1 MSHFINPIEPAAKVL
16 AATALSQT
24 FSFCMERKYLDGVS
38 MSSSGN
44 PFHLEAIDSTLK
56 DEAYWIRIKQVG
68 KPLYD
73 SAEDCFTAIQ
83 KILYS
88 CFLPNTIQ
96 LLFLVEGDGT
106 ENRMYIGL
114 HSASESVKA
123 KSYAKSLNEFIKGA
137 WPGLQTELVDESDN
151 GLAGIKKDIAAENI
165 NYIYALTGIP
175 SMESQYRSVYPATLD
190 NLIAG
195 MNRCKRYAYFVVA
208 DPVET
213 CESESMIY
221 QCREM
226 NGQAESLKS
235 INITDGFSQ
244 GTSSSR
250 THGISSSV
258 SEGVSHTISESVS
271 KKDFTHLGKT
281 ALCATGLGLVAS
293 VFPAAGAVVDGVANA
308 AGAIVP
314 SALNMIG
321 LSSVGNIITNI
332 TPTKT
337 SGVSDTTSTTKT
349 YGENDSE
356 TAGVNENKSQS
367 LSRNIVNKH
376 VEAVS
381 EHLFYHAKRFENGKA
396 IGLWK
401 VGVYLMADKKSDIQ
415 SGAMQLRSILSGQ
428 ESIFEPIRIHDITI
442 AVDDVRKNSLARL
455 YSPILMIDNQ
465 HNQRFE
471 HPMGKNYKELKTV
484 LTTKELSYL
493 INFPMRTVPGI
504 SVVDSSPEFSLNQT
518 ESNGES
524 IAFGKLLYGG
534 SMTEMEYKLPLSV
547 LAKHTLLAGINGT
560 GKTNTVQA
568 ILNGL
573 KNKIPF
579 LIIEPAKTEY
589 VDWAI
594 EYNKVHK
601 DTPIDIY
608 MPGCKKYRGT
618 FVPKPLCVNPFEPI
632 WLDASQD
639 PNVLSHID
647 RLKSTFAAAFP
658 MYDILPVL
666 MEDLLYTIYQ
676 QKTTD
681 WLSDAPVFGKTKAPT
696 LNSSSFGFRL

>member
-1 MSHFINPIEPAAKVL
+1 MSNFINPIEPAAKAL

-24 FSFCMERKYLDGVS
+24 LSFCMERKYLEGIS
-38 MSSSGN
+38 LSSSAN

-56 DEAYWIRIKQVG
+56 DEAYWLRIKQVG
-68 KPLYD
+68 KPLRD

-96 LLFLVEGDGT
+96 LLFLVEGDGK
-106 ENRMYIGL
+106 ESRMYVGL
-114 HSASESVKA
+114 RSVSESVKA
-123 KSYAKSLNEFIKGA
+123 RSYVKGLNEFIKGA
-137 WPGLQTELVDESDN
+137 WPGLQTELVNESDD

-175 SMESQYRSVYPATLD
+175 SMESQYKSVYPATLD

-195 MNRCKRYAYFVVA
+195 MNRSKRYAYFVVA

-213 CESESMIY
+213 CDVEAMIY
-221 QCREM
+221 QCRDM

-235 INITDGFSQ
+235 INITEGISQ
-244 GTSSSR
+244 GTSSSL
-250 THGISSSV
+250 THGTSSSV

-271 KKDFTHLGKT
+271 KKDFSRLGKT
-281 ALCATGLGLVAS
+281 ALCATGLGLAAS

-308 AGAIVP
+308 AGAILP
-314 SALNMIG
+314 GALSMIG
-321 LSSVGNIITNI
+321 LSSIGNIITNI

-337 SGVSDTTSTTKT
+337 SGVSDSTTIT
-349 YGENDSE
+349 NTHGESNSE
-356 TAGVNENKSQS
+356 TIGVNESKSHS
-367 LSRNIVNKH
+367 ISRNIVNKH
-376 VEAVS
+376 IEAVS
-381 EHLFYHAKRFENGKA
+381 EHLFYHSKRFESGKA

-415 SGAMQLRSILSGQ
+415 GGAMQLRSILSGQ

-442 AVDDVRKNSLARL
+442 AVDDIRKNSLARL
-455 YSPILMIDNQ
+455 CSPILMIDNQ
-465 HNQRFE
+465 HEQRFE

-493 INFPMRTVPGI
+493 INFPLRTVPGI

-518 ESNGES
+518 ETNREC

-534 SMTEMEYKLPLSV
+534 SMTEIEYKLPLAV
-547 LAKHTLLAGINGT
+547 LARHTLLAGINGT

-573 KNKIPF
+573 KDKIPF

-594 EYNKVHK
+594 EYPQIRN
-601 DTPIDIY
+601 
-608 MPGCKKYRGT
+608 
-618 FVPKPLCVNPFEPI
+618 L
-632 WLDASQD
+632 
-639 PNVLSHID
+639 
-647 RLKSTFAAAFP
+647 
-658 MYDILPVL
+658 
-666 MEDLLYTIYQ
+666 
-676 QKTTD
+676 
-681 WLSDAPVFGKTKAPT
+681 
-696 LNSSSFGFRL
+696 

>member
-1 MSHFINPIEPAAKVL
+1 MSNFINPIEPAAKAL

-24 FSFCMERKYLDGVS
+24 LSFCMERKYLEGIS
-38 MSSSGN
+38 LSSSAN

-56 DEAYWIRIKQVG
+56 DEAYWLRIKQVG
-68 KPLYD
+68 KPLRD

-96 LLFLVEGDGT
+96 LLFLVEGDGK
-106 ENRMYIGL
+106 ESRMYVGL
-114 HSASESVKA
+114 RSVSESVKA
-123 KSYAKSLNEFIKGA
+123 RSYVKGLNEFIKGA
-137 WPGLQTELVDESDN
+137 WPGLQTELVDESDD

-175 SMESQYRSVYPATLD
+175 SMESQYKSVYPATLD

-195 MNRCKRYAYFVVA
+195 MNRSKRYAYFVVA

-213 CESESMIY
+213 CDVEAMIY
-221 QCREM
+221 QCRDM

-235 INITDGFSQ
+235 INITEGISQ
-244 GTSSSR
+244 GTSSSL
-250 THGISSSV
+250 THGTSSSV

-271 KKDFTHLGKT
+271 KKDFSRLGKT
-281 ALCATGLGLVAS
+281 ALCATGLGLAAS

-308 AGAIVP
+308 AGAILP
-314 SALNMIG
+314 GALSMIG
-321 LSSVGNIITNI
+321 LSSIGNIITNI

-337 SGVSDTTSTTKT
+337 SGVSDSTTIT
-349 YGENDSE
+349 NTHGESNSE
-356 TAGVNENKSQS
+356 TIGVNESKYHSI
-367 LSRNIVNKH
+367 SRNIVNKH
-376 VEAVS
+376 IEAVS
-381 EHLFYHAKRFENGKA
+381 EHLFYHSKRFESGKA

-415 SGAMQLRSILSGQ
+415 GGAMQLRSILSGQ

-442 AVDDVRKNSLARL
+442 AVDDIRKNSLARL
-455 YSPILMIDNQ
+455 CSPILMIDNQ
-465 HNQRFE
+465 HEQRFE

-493 INFPMRTVPGI
+493 INFPLRTVPGI

-518 ESNGES
+518 ETNREC

-534 SMTEMEYKLPLSV
+534 SMTEIEYKLPLAV
-547 LAKHTLLAGINGT
+547 LARHTLLAGINGT

-573 KNKIPF
+573 KDKIPF

-594 EYNKVHK
+594 
-601 DTPIDIY
+601 
-608 MPGCKKYRGT
+608 
-618 FVPKPLCVNPFEPI
+618 
-632 WLDASQD
+632 
-639 PNVLSHID
+639 
-647 RLKSTFAAAFP
+647 
-658 MYDILPVL
+658 
-666 MEDLLYTIYQ
+666 
-676 QKTTD
+676 
-681 WLSDAPVFGKTKAPT
+681 
-696 LNSSSFGFRL
+696 

>member
-1 MSHFINPIEPAAKVL
+1 MSNFINPIEPAAKAL

-24 FSFCMERKYLDGVS
+24 LSFCMERKYLEGIS
-38 MSSSGN
+38 LSSSAN

-56 DEAYWIRIKQVG
+56 DEAYWLRIKQVG
-68 KPLYD
+68 KPLRD

-96 LLFLVEGDGT
+96 LLFLVEGDGK
-106 ENRMYIGL
+106 ESRMYVGL
-114 HSASESVKA
+114 RSVSESVKA
-123 KSYAKSLNEFIKGA
+123 RSYVKGLNEFIKGA
-137 WPGLQTELVDESDN
+137 WPGLQTELVDESDD

-175 SMESQYRSVYPATLD
+175 SMESQYKSVYPATLD

-195 MNRCKRYAYFVVA
+195 MNRSKRYAYFVVA

-213 CESESMIY
+213 CDVEAMIY
-221 QCREM
+221 QCRDM

-235 INITDGFSQ
+235 INITEGISQ
-244 GTSSSR
+244 GTSSSL
-250 THGISSSV
+250 THGTSSSV

-271 KKDFTHLGKT
+271 KKDFSRLGKT
-281 ALCATGLGLVAS
+281 ALCATGLGLAAS

-308 AGAIVP
+308 AGAILP
-314 SALNMIG
+314 GALSMIG
-321 LSSVGNIITNI
+321 LSSIGNIITNI

-337 SGVSDTTSTTKT
+337 SGVSDSTTIT
-349 YGENDSE
+349 NTHGESNSE
-356 TAGVNENKSQS
+356 TIGVNESKSHS
-367 LSRNIVNKH
+367 ISRNIVNKH
-376 VEAVS
+376 IEAVS
-381 EHLFYHAKRFENGKA
+381 EHLFYHSKRFESGKA

-415 SGAMQLRSILSGQ
+415 GGAMQLRSILSGQ

-442 AVDDVRKNSLARL
+442 AVDDIRKNSLARL
-455 YSPILMIDNQ
+455 CSPILMIDNQ
-465 HNQRFE
+465 HEQRFE

-493 INFPMRTVPGI
+493 INFPLRTVPGI

-518 ESNGES
+518 ETNREC

-534 SMTEMEYKLPLSV
+534 SMTEIEYKLPLAV
-547 LAKHTLLAGINGT
+547 LARHTLLAGINGT

-573 KNKIPF
+573 KDKIPF

-608 MPGCKKYRGT
+608 MPGCKNIVVCS
-618 FVPKPLCVNPFEPI
+618 FLSLCVSI
-632 WLDASQD
+632 
-639 PNVLSHID
+639 
-647 RLKSTFAAAFP
+647 RLNR
-658 MYDILPVL
+658 Y
-666 MEDLLYTIYQ
+666 
-676 QKTTD
+676 
-681 WLSDAPVFGKTKAPT
+681 G
-696 LNSSSFGFRL
+696 

>member
-1 MSHFINPIEPAAKVL
+1 MSNFINPIEPAAKAL

-24 FSFCMERKYLDGVS
+24 LSFCMERKYLEGIS
-38 MSSSGN
+38 LSSSAN

-56 DEAYWIRIKQVG
+56 DEAYWLRIKQVG
-68 KPLYD
+68 KPLRD

-96 LLFLVEGDGT
+96 LLFLVEGDGK
-106 ENRMYIGL
+106 ESRMYVGL
-114 HSASESVKA
+114 RSVSESVKA
-123 KSYAKSLNEFIKGA
+123 RSYVKGLNEFIKGA
-137 WPGLQTELVDESDN
+137 WPGLQTELVDESDD

-175 SMESQYRSVYPATLD
+175 SMESQYKSVYPATLD

-195 MNRCKRYAYFVVA
+195 MNRSKRYAYFVVA

-213 CESESMIY
+213 CDVEAMIY
-221 QCREM
+221 QCRDM

-235 INITDGFSQ
+235 INITEGISQ
-244 GTSSSR
+244 GTSSSL
-250 THGISSSV
+250 THGTSFSV

-271 KKDFTHLGKT
+271 KKDFSRLGKT
-281 ALCATGLGLVAS
+281 ALCATGLGLAAS

-308 AGAIVP
+308 AGAILP
-314 SALNMIG
+314 GALSMIG
-321 LSSVGNIITNI
+321 LSSIGNIITNI

-337 SGVSDTTSTTKT
+337 SGVSDSTTIT
-349 YGENDSE
+349 NTHGESNSE
-356 TAGVNENKSQS
+356 TIGVNESKSHS
-367 LSRNIVNKH
+367 ISRNIVNKH
-376 VEAVS
+376 IEAVS
-381 EHLFYHAKRFENGKA
+381 EHLFYHSKRFESGKA

-415 SGAMQLRSILSGQ
+415 GGAMQLRSILSGQ

-442 AVDDVRKNSLARL
+442 AVDDIRKNSLARL
-455 YSPILMIDNQ
+455 CSPILMIDNQ
-465 HNQRFE
+465 HEQRFE

-493 INFPMRTVPGI
+493 INFPLRTVPGI

-518 ESNGES
+518 ETNREC

-534 SMTEMEYKLPLSV
+534 SMTEIEYKLPLAV
-547 LAKHTLLAGINGT
+547 LARHTLLAGINGT

-573 KNKIPF
+573 KDKIPF

-589 VDWAI
+589 VDWAMG
-594 EYNKVHK
+594 V
-601 DTPIDIY
+601 
-608 MPGCKKYRGT
+608 
-618 FVPKPLCVNPFEPI
+618 
-632 WLDASQD
+632 
-639 PNVLSHID
+639 
-647 RLKSTFAAAFP
+647 
-658 MYDILPVL
+658 
-666 MEDLLYTIYQ
+666 
-676 QKTTD
+676 
-681 WLSDAPVFGKTKAPT
+681 
-696 LNSSSFGFRL
+696 

>member
-1 MSHFINPIEPAAKVL
+1 MSNFINPIEPAAKAL

-24 FSFCMERKYLDGVS
+24 LSFCMERKYLEGIS
-38 MSSSGN
+38 LSSSAN

-56 DEAYWIRIKQVG
+56 DEAYWLRIKQVG
-68 KPLYD
+68 KPLRD

-96 LLFLVEGDGT
+96 LLFLVEGDGK
-106 ENRMYIGL
+106 ESRMYVGL
-114 HSASESVKA
+114 RSVSESVKA
-123 KSYAKSLNEFIKGA
+123 RSYVKGLNEFIKGA
-137 WPGLQTELVDESDN
+137 WPGLQTELVDESDD

-175 SMESQYRSVYPATLD
+175 SMESQYKSVYPATLD

-195 MNRCKRYAYFVVA
+195 KNRSKRYAYFVVA

-213 CESESMIY
+213 CDVEAMIY
-221 QCREM
+221 QCRDM

-235 INITDGFSQ
+235 INITEGISQ
-244 GTSSSR
+244 GTSSSL
-250 THGISSSV
+250 THGTSSSV

-271 KKDFTHLGKT
+271 KKDFSRLGKT
-281 ALCATGLGLVAS
+281 ALCATGLGLAAS

-308 AGAIVP
+308 AGAILP
-314 SALNMIG
+314 GALSMIG
-321 LSSVGNIITNI
+321 LSSIGNIITNI

-337 SGVSDTTSTTKT
+337 SGVSDSTTIT
-349 YGENDSE
+349 NTHGESNSE
-356 TAGVNENKSQS
+356 TIGVNESKSHS
-367 LSRNIVNKH
+367 ISRNIVNKH
-376 VEAVS
+376 IEAVS
-381 EHLFYHAKRFENGKA
+381 EHLFYHSKRFESGKA

-415 SGAMQLRSILSGQ
+415 GGAMQLRSILSGQ

-442 AVDDVRKNSLARL
+442 AVDDIRKNSLARL
-455 YSPILMIDNQ
+455 CSPILMIDNQ
-465 HNQRFE
+465 HEQRFE

-493 INFPMRTVPGI
+493 INFPLRTVPGI

-518 ESNGES
+518 ETNREC

-534 SMTEMEYKLPLSV
+534 SMTEIEYKLPLAV
-547 LAKHTLLAGINGT
+547 LARHTLLAGINGT

-573 KNKIPF
+573 KDKIPF

-594 EYNKVHK
+594 EYN
-601 DTPIDIY
+601 
-608 MPGCKKYRGT
+608 
-618 FVPKPLCVNPFEPI
+618 
-632 WLDASQD
+632 
-639 PNVLSHID
+639 
-647 RLKSTFAAAFP
+647 
-658 MYDILPVL
+658 
-666 MEDLLYTIYQ
+666 
-676 QKTTD
+676 
-681 WLSDAPVFGKTKAPT
+681 
-696 LNSSSFGFRL
+696 